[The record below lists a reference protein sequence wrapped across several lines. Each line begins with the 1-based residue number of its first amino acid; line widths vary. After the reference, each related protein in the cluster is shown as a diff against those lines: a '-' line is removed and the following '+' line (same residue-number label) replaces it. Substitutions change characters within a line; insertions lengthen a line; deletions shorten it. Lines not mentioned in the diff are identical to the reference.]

1 MKFLAVP
8 TLAILC
14 AFASRASASELF
26 GGVYVHDLKT
36 PLDLSGVEKGVDVQL
51 GFRGGKIAATPLQ
64 PYAFAALNSS
74 GETSYAAIGLS
85 AKFGREYYI
94 RPGLGLAIH
103 NGSSGN
109 FQRSDKIAFGS
120 RILFEPELAVG
131 ARLSE
136 RLSIEASIVHMSH
149 ATLFSGQN
157 PGIDNVGVR
166 LNLAL

>member
-8 TLAILC
+8 TFAILC
-14 AFASRASASELF
+14 AFASPASASELF
-26 GGVYVHDLKT
+26 GGAYVHDLKT
-36 PLDLSGVEKGVDVQL
+36 PLDLSGIEKGVDVQL

-131 ARLSE
+131 ARLSD
-136 RLSIEASIVHMSH
+136 RLSVEASIVHMSH

-166 LNLAL
+166 MNLAL